1 MWYVSKI
8 KNPEFFKYCFDSLS
22 STWKKKRK
30 KKLNFK
36 STLRLY
42 GPLFV
47 VKQLLFYHYLLII
60 LFWEGVLVGW
70 SGSGGLRMKIYMIHK
85 LVKNKNKNSE
95 INNVQNK
102 WQQVYSIWNHWV
114 IKQSFIVYVQR
125 NNRKSVTLYILLLTL
140 FNFNSLGFFYVIFYN
155 FIIHFE

>member
-1 MWYVSKI
+1 M
-8 KNPEFFKYCFDSLS
+8 
-22 STWKKKRK
+22 
-30 KKLNFK
+30 
-36 STLRLY
+36 
-42 GPLFV
+42 
-47 VKQLLFYHYLLII
+47 
-60 LFWEGVLVGW
+60 VGW
-70 SGSGGLRMKIYMIHK
+70 SGGGGLRMKIYMIHK

-155 FIIHFE
+155 FIVHFE